1 MKNYLILKKKVRRNL
16 KFKIITQGCRTNIYE
31 SEILRSLFLENGFI
45 ECEDESDADI
55 LILHSCCV
63 THKAERDARK
73 VISRFLKNERALKIL
88 TGCYSKIIK
97 ENGFSGKLKL
107 IPNYEDIPPLI
118 GIHDRKPERLNLKH
132 KRFFLKVQEGCDFKC
147 SYCII
152 PYVRGRS
159 RSRNPDDI
167 FCEFE
172 KALSLGVKEIVISG
186 TQIGEYGKEFKK
198 DIVWLIENLL
208 NSNFSYR
215 IRLSSLEIVYVND
228 RLISLFKNPK
238 ICKHLHIPLQSGSDK
253 ILKEMR
259 RPYDT
264 SFFKKKIEMIKEEIK
279 DFCLGTDIIAGYP
292 GENEEDFKKTIEFVE
307 EINFSYIH
315 VFSFSKRPFTDLEDK
330 EEIKSDIKKE
340 RTKILILLG
349 ERLKQ
354 NFLKNLAG
362 KELRVLPE
370 KMEDGFV
377 KGLSDE
383 YARVYYKGSLV
394 NEFVYLK
401 AKEIFKNGIKGEIL
415 CHL

>member
-1 MKNYLILKKKVRRNL
+1 MKKNL

-31 SEILRSLFLENGFI
+31 SEILRSIFLENGLV
-45 ECEDESDADI
+45 ECFDENEADI

-73 VISRFLKNERALKIL
+73 IISRFFKNERALKIL

-97 ENGFSGKLKL
+97 ENGFNGKLKL
-107 IPNYEDIPPLI
+107 IHNYEDIPPFI
-118 GIHDRKPERLNLKH
+118 GIQNSKIERLHLKH
-132 KRFFLKVQEGCDFKC
+132 KRFFLKIQEGCDFKC

-172 KALSLGVKEIVISG
+172 KSLNLGVKEFVISG

-198 DIVWLIENLL
+198 DIVWLIENLTKW
-208 NSNFSYR
+208 NFNYR
-215 IRLSSLEIVYVND
+215 IRLSSIEIVYVNEG
-228 RLISLFKNPK
+228 LISLLKNPK

-253 ILKEMR
+253 ILREMK
-259 RPYDT
+259 RPYNT
-264 SFFKKKIEMIKEEIK
+264 SLFRRKINMIREEIK
-279 DFCLGTDIIAGYP
+279 DLCLGTDIIAGFP
-292 GENEEDFKKTIEFVE
+292 GEEDDDFLKTLEFIE
-307 EINFSYIH
+307 EINFSYLH

-330 EEIKSDIKKE
+330 KEIKSDIKKE
-340 RTKILILLG
+340 RVKRLILLG
-349 ERLKQ
+349 DRLRD
-354 NFLKNLAG
+354 NFLKNLIG
-362 KELRVLPE
+362 KKLRVLPE
-370 KMEDGFV
+370 KIENGFI

-383 YARVYYKGSLV
+383 YARVYYKGDLM

-415 CHL
+415 CPS